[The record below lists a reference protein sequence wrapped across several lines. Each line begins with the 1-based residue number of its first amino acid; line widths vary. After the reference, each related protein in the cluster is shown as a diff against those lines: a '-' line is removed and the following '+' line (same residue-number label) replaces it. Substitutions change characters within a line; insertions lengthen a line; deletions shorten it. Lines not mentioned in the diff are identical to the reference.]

1 MVIYRLTKA
10 VSWVNYRIISL
21 RVKQDK
27 HVTYLKKNRHFL
39 VFARRALYATISRLM
54 RQLKRFMWKDFWVRF
69 CFYDISNFTCHHHPC
84 QLGLRPD
91 Y

>member
-39 VFARRALYATISRLM
+39 VFAKRALYATVSA
-54 RQLKRFMWKDFWVRF
+54 
-69 CFYDISNFTCHHHPC
+69 
-84 QLGLRPD
+84 
-91 Y
+91 